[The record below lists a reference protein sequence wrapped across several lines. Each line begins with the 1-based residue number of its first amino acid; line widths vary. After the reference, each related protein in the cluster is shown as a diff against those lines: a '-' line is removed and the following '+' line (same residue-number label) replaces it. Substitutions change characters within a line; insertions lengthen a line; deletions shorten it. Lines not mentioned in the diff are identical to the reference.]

1 MTKNYINVDVANK
14 CEDVFAVIVTFNP
27 DICALEEL
35 LNSLL
40 PQVGGAIIVDN
51 CSDVNLLAWHKN
63 FGFENLTIKELSS
76 NHGIAYAQ
84 NIGIGEANRMSTK
97 FILLSDQDSKPA
109 RDMVYCLKK
118 AAIKLAASGKKVA
131 AVGPRFTDARQNNP
145 SPFTEIKGL
154 TVRRQC
160 ESTLIDVVETD
171 HLIASGCLIP
181 MQVIDVVGLMNEDMF
196 IDYVDIEWSLR
207 AKNFGFQSFGVF
219 SAAMNHH
226 LGDDH
231 VDFFGKRVTLHSPL
245 RHYYMM
251 RNGIWMYKQ
260 KHIPA
265 AWKLVDAYRLI
276 LRACFYV
283 IFAKPRHKHF
293 LMIVHGIFHGLR
305 SRMGKY

>member
-1 MTKNYINVDVANK
+1 MNIELVCK

-27 DICALEEL
+27 NIFVLEEL
-35 LNSLL
+35 LDSLL
-40 PQVGGAIIVDN
+40 LQVGGAIIVDN
-51 CSDVNLLAWHKN
+51 CSDVDLLAWHKKYRHA
-63 FGFENLTIKELSS
+63 NLAIKKLD
-76 NHGIAYAQ
+76 NNYGIAYAQ
-84 NIGIGEANRMSTK
+84 NIGIREARRMAAK

-109 RDMVYCLKK
+109 QNMVYCLKK
-118 AAIKLAASGKKVA
+118 AAVKLAASGKKVA
-131 AVGPRFTDARQNNP
+131 AVGPRFMDTRQNNP
-145 SPFTEIKGL
+145 SPFTKIKGL
-154 TVRRQC
+154 TVKRQC
-160 ESTLIDVVETD
+160 ETTLIDVVETD

-181 MQVIDVVGLMNEDMF
+181 VQVIDVVGLMNEDMF

-207 AKNFGFQSFGVF
+207 AKNFGFQPFGVF
-219 SAAMNHH
+219 SAAMNHN

-293 LMIVHGIFHGLR
+293 FMIAHGIFHGLR